1 LQLSE
6 PLTKTGIMK
15 IKIIFLMLLVII
27 MSACGPTQKI
37 TSSWADPEAKLKGPY
52 TKVFVVV
59 LSPNSNANYDIEAQM
74 ANTLIARGF
83 KVVRSTD
90 IFPPKFSITKDL
102 TREQLTEAITK
113 RGCDAVLMLA
123 LLDSKSVES
132 YNPGTVYAPVNYGY
146 NRSYYGYYNYYYP
159 VVYSPGYYSVDKT
172 FYLETNLYDLVSDR
186 LIWSV
191 QSEAKN
197 PKDINTW
204 FKAYSNM
211 LISHLKSKGLNQ
223 K

>member
-1 LQLSE
+1 
-6 PLTKTGIMK
+6 MK
-15 IKIIFLMLLVII
+15 FKIIPLMFLASVI
-27 MSACGPTQKI
+27 AGCGPTQKI
-37 TSSWADPEAKLKGPY
+37 TSSWAAPEATAKGPY
-52 TKVFVVV
+52 NKVFVVV
-59 LSPNSNANYDIEAQM
+59 LSPNSNANYNIEAQM

-83 KVVRSTD
+83 KVLRSTD
-90 IFPPKFSITKDL
+90 IFPPKFSITQDL

-123 LLDSKSVES
+123 LLDSKKVES

-146 NRSYYGYYNYYYP
+146 YGSYYGYYNYYYP

-172 FYLETNLYDLVSDR
+172 YYLETNLYDLAADK
-186 LIWSV
+186 LLWSV
-191 QSEAKN
+191 QSEARN
-197 PKDINTW
+197 PKDIDSW
-204 FKAYSNM
+204 FKGYSNM